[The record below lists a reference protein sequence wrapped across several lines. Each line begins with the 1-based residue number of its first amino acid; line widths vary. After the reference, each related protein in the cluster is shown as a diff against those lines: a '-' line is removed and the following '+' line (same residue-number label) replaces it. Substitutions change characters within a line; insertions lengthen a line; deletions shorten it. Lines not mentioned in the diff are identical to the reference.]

1 MSENVKQSWSAT
13 RLPAFSQW
21 WARSKAPTH
30 APDGPYLAALPALIT
45 GLLILLGLSGL
56 VLAVYYNPSH
66 PFASLQ
72 FIAWNVANGWLVR
85 GFHATGTTILFGT
98 IYLFLFRGIATRA
111 YKAPGELAWFATV
124 ALYALLLLTAW
135 LGQTLTGGGAAYWS
149 LKNAAQAAG
158 LLGGAPGAV
167 ATWFF
172 GGPAGHGTLAR
183 LVVFHIALALLA
195 FALLWLYC
203 AAAKPAAR
211 IATGAKPVAFFP
223 YYIAQYFAA
232 FAILALIFSVF
243 LFFAPHF
250 GENPLDLV
258 AGSDLVVP
266 TTITPPWYLVPLAAM
281 SGLFTSPAGAIWVVV
296 AALAVLFALP
306 WLDRSGP
313 QTRHGGWY
321 RFFAVLLALDIL
333 GLSLAG
339 AAGPSLITAIL
350 TILFTF
356 WYFLHFL
363 VLTPLVTALE
373 AE

>member
-13 RLPAFSQW
+13 RLPAFSHW
-21 WARSKAPTH
+21 WAGSKAPTH

-45 GLLILLGLSGL
+45 GLLILLGVSGL
-56 VLAVYYNPSH
+56 VLAVYYNPAH
-66 PFASLQ
+66 AFASLQ
-72 FIAWNVANGWLVR
+72 FIARDVTNGWLVR
-85 GFHATGTTILFGT
+85 GLHATGTTILFGT

-135 LGQTLTGGGAAYWS
+135 LGQTLTAGGAAYWS

-158 LLGGAPGAV
+158 LLGGAPGAI

-172 GGPAGHGTLAR
+172 GGPAGPGTLAR
-183 LVVFHIALALLA
+183 LAVFHIALALAA
-195 FALLWLYC
+195 FLLLWLYR
-203 AAAKPAAR
+203 AAAKPAAPVS
-211 IATGAKPVAFFP
+211 GGKPVGFFP
-223 YYIAQYFAA
+223 YYAAQYFAA
-232 FAILALIFSVF
+232 FAVLALIFSVF

-250 GENPLDLV
+250 GENKLDLV

-266 TTITPPWYLVPLAAM
+266 TIITPPWYLVPLAAM
-281 SGLFTSPAGAIWVVV
+281 SGLFVSTGGAILVVV

-306 WLDRSGP
+306 WLDRSSPKSRRGF
-313 QTRHGGWY
+313 WY
-321 RFFAVLLALDIL
+321 KACAVLLVLDVL

-339 AAGPSLITAIL
+339 AAGPSLLSSIL
-350 TILFTF
+350 TIVFTF